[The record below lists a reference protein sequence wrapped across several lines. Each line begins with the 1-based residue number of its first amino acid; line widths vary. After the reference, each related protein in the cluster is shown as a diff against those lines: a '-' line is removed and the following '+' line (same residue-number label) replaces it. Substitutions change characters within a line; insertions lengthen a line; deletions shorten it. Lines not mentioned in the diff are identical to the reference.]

1 MKHFLLL
8 FSLICFSK
16 LTFSQLTETEVKNMI
31 NASAE
36 KDLIAEN
43 SRFMQENFFHFANLV
58 ADKLLTFNK
67 ENANTMFVQFF
78 MQSKSAE
85 LIGIFKKGTPQEKQR
100 TIEILGQ
107 LDIANASKYKEELK

>member
-1 MKHFLLL
+1 MPKIFIMKYFLLL

-67 ENANTMFVQFF
+67 ENANYNL
-78 MQSKSAE
+78 S
-85 LIGIFKKGTPQEKQR
+85 LIHI
-100 TIEILGQ
+100 
-107 LDIANASKYKEELK
+107 